1 MKIKKDSVVKIIGVV
16 GTVLGLGATL
26 LTNYSNDQNMKKTV
40 AEEVAK
46 ALADK

>member
-1 MKIKKDSVVKIIGVV
+1 MKKDSVIKIIGVV
-16 GTVLGLGATL
+16 GTVLGVGATL
-26 LTNYSNDQNMKKTV
+26 LNNYSNDQNMKKTV

>member
-1 MKIKKDSVVKIIGVV
+1 MKKDNVVKIIGIV

-26 LTNYSNDQNMKKTV
+26 LNNYSNDQNMKKTV